1 VTDRNI
7 AAIRIDL
14 NFK

>member
-7 AAIRIDL
+7 AAIRIDF